1 LNVCYIDVLFV
12 KLTLYQETS
21 YPKST
26 QNDSVYYF
34 IEHIDNDGNSIVI
47 SQISVRCLSV
57 FI

>member
-1 LNVCYIDVLFV
+1 LNVSYIDVLSV
-12 KLTLYQETS
+12 KLTLNQEKS

-34 IEHIDNDGNSIVI
+34 IEHIDNDENSIVI
-47 SQISVRCLSV
+47 SHISVRCLSV